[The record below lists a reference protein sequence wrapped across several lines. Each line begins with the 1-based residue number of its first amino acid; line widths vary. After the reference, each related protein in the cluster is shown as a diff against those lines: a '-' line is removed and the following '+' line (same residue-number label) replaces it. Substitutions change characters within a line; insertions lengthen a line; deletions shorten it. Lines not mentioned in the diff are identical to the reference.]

1 MAEHA
6 PLVFQRPR
14 VPLQPRPYSWM
25 TGGLHTFCYTNYGD
39 VLNLS
44 VPSVGG
50 FEIAKVWD
58 EHREAALFFGKPF
71 HTTRKSLI
79 AAAPRGW
86 HWARPPPHVSH
97 LVDYW
102 HGQCQGQPLRNATG
116 CRSQK
121 HRHHA
126 KLLPMQ
132 SGGSAQSH
140 GAGAGS
146 SRVVKKREL
155 SAPTSVNNTSAFR

>member
-25 TGGLHTFCYTNYGD
+25 TGGLHTFGYTNYGD

-58 EHREAALFFGKPF
+58 EHREFC
-71 HTTRKSLI
+71 
-79 AAAPRGW
+79 RGQRRR
-86 HWARPPPHVSH
+86 RPGAYRR
-97 LVDYW
+97 L
-102 HGQCQGQPLRNATG
+102 QLR
-116 CRSQK
+116 R
-121 HRHHA
+121 R
-126 KLLPMQ
+126 
-132 SGGSAQSH
+132 
-140 GAGAGS
+140 
-146 SRVVKKREL
+146 
-155 SAPTSVNNTSAFR
+155 